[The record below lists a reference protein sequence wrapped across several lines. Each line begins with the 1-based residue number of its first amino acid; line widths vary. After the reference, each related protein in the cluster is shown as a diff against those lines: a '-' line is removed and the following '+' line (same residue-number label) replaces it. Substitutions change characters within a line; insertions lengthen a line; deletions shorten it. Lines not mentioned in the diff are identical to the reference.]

1 MYKLTLFLFV
11 FVSGAII
18 KLQAQTLTNNGADIF
33 LTNGAGIY
41 INGDFENLDDGNI
54 DNSGEISLTGNWTN
68 NASSGNLLQGS
79 TGTVIFNG
87 NPVQQIGGTAQTWF
101 NNLILQSNT
110 TMSVTT
116 SVSNQLQL
124 DGAKLALNNNN
135 LFMGGT
141 ADITGANS
149 SNYIIAGGSGRL
161 VRWVG
166 SSNIYFPVGTLSS
179 FNPVRLNNTGTADQ
193 YGVRVIE
200 DVLTGGNS
208 GSTIPEIDN
217 CVNMSWI
224 ISELNTGGSDLTL
237 TAYWKN
243 SNEGPLFDR
252 TMAGVGQYVS
262 GSWDPQ
268 AAQSATGSPIHSLT
282 RTGITGTGT
291 FAVGDVNSPMA
302 ITLDIVID
310 LKAFLEGPF
319 NGTDMNPSTSSGFLP
334 LTQPYNVSP
343 WNYNGSENVVA
354 IPNANVVDWV
364 LIELRDAASANTANP
379 ATTIAQQAGFVL
391 NDGSV
396 VSTDGISNMQFNA
409 TVSQNLYVVVYH
421 RNHLGIISANAL
433 TQSGGIYSY
442 DFTTDAYQA
451 LGNDMPQKEIATGV
465 FGMYAG
471 DINSNGSIGAA
482 DKNLWSS
489 DAGKTG
495 YLNSDTNLDSEIN
508 NQDKNEKLIPNNGKS
523 SNVPN

>member
-54 DNSGEISLTGNWTN
+54 DNSGEIFLTGNWTN

-110 TMSVTT
+110 SMSVTT

-166 SSNIYFPVGTLSS
+166 SSNIYFPVGTPSS
-179 FNPVRLNNTGTADQ
+179 FNPVRLNNTGIADQ

-243 SNEGPLFDR
+243 SNEGPLFNR

-319 NGTDMNPSTSSGFLP
+319 NGTDMNPSANPGFL
-334 LTQPYNVSP
+334 
-343 WNYNGSENVVA
+343 
-354 IPNANVVDWV
+354 
-364 LIELRDAASANTANP
+364 R
-379 ATTIAQQAGFVL
+379 
-391 NDGSV
+391 
-396 VSTDGISNMQFNA
+396 
-409 TVSQNLYVVVYH
+409 
-421 RNHLGIISANAL
+421 
-433 TQSGGIYSY
+433 
-442 DFTTDAYQA
+442 
-451 LGNDMPQKEIATGV
+451 
-465 FGMYAG
+465 
-471 DINSNGSIGAA
+471 
-482 DKNLWSS
+482 
-489 DAGKTG
+489 
-495 YLNSDTNLDSEIN
+495 
-508 NQDKNEKLIPNNGKS
+508 
-523 SNVPN
+523 